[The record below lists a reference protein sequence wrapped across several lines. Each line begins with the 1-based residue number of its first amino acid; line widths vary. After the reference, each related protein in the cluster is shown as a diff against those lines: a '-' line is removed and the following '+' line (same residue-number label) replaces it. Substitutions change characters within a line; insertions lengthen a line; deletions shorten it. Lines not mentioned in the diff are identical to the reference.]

1 MRTSPRL
8 KIKIKLKISSQ
19 IARNQNRY
27 QIPALDQ
34 KIRITSKNV
43 SYTYDL
49 LVDSITNARKVE
61 KPPLNTAPPIS
72 PRALFAFSFLV
83 PS

>member
-1 MRTSPRL
+1 MA
-8 KIKIKLKISSQ
+8 I
-19 IARNQNRY
+19 NQNQY
-27 QIPALDQ
+27 PILAMDQ

-49 LVDSITNARKVE
+49 LVDSITKARKVE